1 MPQVIAVAQAKGGC
15 GKTTL
20 AVCLAGYWA
29 TQGERVCVI
38 DADPQQH
45 AAKWIQNGNG
55 VLTSIRL
62 VALPRDL
69 PREMAETNGDRVL
82 VDLIGADADVLTLAV
97 ANADLVLIPVQD
109 SPLDIDGALVTYRRM
124 KQAEK
129 ARGAAIPYS
138 NRPHPYPAADF
149 ALRGDR
155 AAAER
160 SGAGGG
166 GSGAPEPGGLQ
177 GRHDDGDDTF
187 PEPQERGGD
196 GDRAIGAGS
205 GSAGTG
211 DGVMA
216 EKKVFRQVVTAEQL
230 VTSSSTSWHDGGP
243 HRRRR
248 RSPPRRH
255 YG

>member
-29 TQGERVCVI
+29 AQGERVCMI

-62 VALPRDL
+62 ITLPRDL
-69 PREMAETNGDRVL
+69 PQEMAGTDGDRVL

-129 ARGAAIPYS
+129 ARGAAIPYRIVLTRTQPQTS
-138 NRPHPYPAADF
+138 LYAAVVRQLKEAGLAVAGAELRNRVGYKEGMMTGMTPS
-149 ALRGDR
+149 LGRKN
-155 AAAER
+155 AAATEIAQLAR
-160 SGAGGG
+160 EVEAL
-166 GSGAPEPGGLQ
+166 ARE
-177 GRHDDGDDTF
+177 
-187 PEPQERGGD
+187 
-196 GDRAIGAGS
+196 
-205 GSAGTG
+205 
-211 DGVMA
+211 
-216 EKKVFRQVVTAEQL
+216 TA
-230 VTSSSTSWHDGGP
+230 
-243 HRRRR
+243 
-248 RSPPRRH
+248 
-255 YG
+255 

>member
-29 TQGERVCVI
+29 AQGERVFVI

-62 VALPRDL
+62 ITLPRDL
-69 PREMAETNGDRVL
+69 PREMAGADGDRVL

-97 ANADLVLIPVQD
+97 ANADLVLVPVQD

-129 ARGAAIPYS
+129 ARGAAIPYRIVLTRTQPQTS
-138 NRPHPYPAADF
+138 LYAAIVRQLKEAGLAVAGAELRNRVGYKEGMMTGMTPSLSPKN
-149 ALRGDR
+149 
-155 AAAER
+155 AAATEI
-160 SGAGGG
+160 A
-166 GSGAPEPGGLQ
+166 
-177 GRHDDGDDTF
+177 
-187 PEPQERGGD
+187 
-196 GDRAIGAGS
+196 
-205 GSAGTG
+205 
-211 DGVMA
+211 
-216 EKKVFRQVVTAEQL
+216 QL
-230 VTSSSTSWHDGGP
+230 AREVEALA
-243 HRRRR
+243 REAA
-248 RSPPRRH
+248 
-255 YG
+255 